1 MIEAETKSINTS
13 VDNIHFRTPIAE
25 DGVAVWQLVQATG
38 VLEVNTA
45 YFYLIFCD
53 EFQDSC
59 LVAEYRGQVIGVVLG
74 FRRPKSVDTL
84 FCWQIGVLPEWRGMG
99 LAKQMLRAWI
109 GFASNQTVTSVHATV
124 AEDNAASD
132 RLFRA
137 FARDLG
143 ANCDVQTGMTRQLL
157 PPDHS
162 PEPLYQIAPI
172 RPQTTILT
180 AVLTDRT
187 QLMRTDAARK

>member
-1 MIEAETKSINTS
+1 MIETETQSINTS
-13 VDNIHFRTPIAE
+13 VNNLHFRTPTVD
-25 DGVAVWQLVQATG
+25 DGMAVWQLVQATG

-59 LVAEYRGQVIGVVLG
+59 LVAEHDGQVVGVVLG

-84 FCWQIGVLPEWRGMG
+84 FCWQIGVLPEWRGKG
-99 LAKQMLRAWI
+99 LAMQMLKAWI
-109 GFASNQTVTSVHATV
+109 GLTGNQTVTRVHATV
-124 AEDNAASD
+124 AEDNAASE

-143 ANCDVQTGMTRQLL
+143 ANCNVEPCFTGALL
-157 PPDHS
+157 PPGHS
-162 PEPLYQIAPI
+162 PEPRYQISPI
-172 RPQTTILT
+172 RPQTSVLT
-180 AVLTDRT
+180 AVLTDC
-187 QLMRTDAARK
+187 A